1 MHLKLTALAAS
12 VALATL
18 PLPSLADNLPTNPRA
33 LFAAEIQTATSSRQL
48 IVETTTDN
56 PNTVIKWDSFNIG
69 EGYTVIFDNH
79 NYLNLVSGKSKSIID
94 GSLYCYGGNIF
105 IVNPYGITASKSAD
119 IHVGSTFGL
128 STASIDDEAVRHF
141 KNYGV
146 LANTGEGIG
155 KIRLLGE
162 VHAANL
168 YLDGSQIII
177 RDADA
182 ITDYWDTST
191 PLTGENVQLASS
203 TGRVDIGASED
214 NDTDYASTYTY
225 LERDGG
231 YEVVNHSQ
239 ATAVSTADEFLAM
252 EDDHSYWL
260 TDDLDLGDISGL
272 AATEIKDLELDGAY
286 NSITYSLD
294 VSTSAADEHYGLF
307 GTISDSFI
315 SNLRIKDATIHIDAT
330 AGDTRIGGL
339 AGTLNRTQLSNV
351 AVEDLSVEASADA
364 IASGFEFGGM
374 AGYASASELT
384 NLTATLLEECEK
396 TLVKSNLTFGTLFH
410 DVSSN
415 TTAKGVISGHS
426 FTGEAAAVAGGGNT
440 FTAYNN
446 DAEAIADYQESY
458 ADFDE
463 YFVTSTAGD
472 RLRQKGF
479 LMPYSTTTVE
489 ETYDG
494 TAHSYPTDDDT
505 ETDKYTNEVYGYAQ
519 SDIVDFTTATAYTEA
534 GEHNVG
540 MEGWG
545 DLNGELYFVNNT
557 TGTAS
562 SDSNAYVNITKQ
574 VLTGIV
580 VSDVTLSSAD
590 EEAVYSIAN
599 EDDITLSGDDTLAAL
614 LEDGLYFET
623 YEEDGV
629 TYITLRGETTNY
641 TLDPDGVTA
650 GVLTIISVQDATTT
664 DAGTTTPAVTD
675 TTTTSSDTTTAATAD
690 TTTTTTTTASAA
702 TASSASA
709 VTTSGSVLDTS
720 ALTAAAASSDTAAS
734 ATVTA
739 DSSGSTFAIDGYAG
753 LSLDNENPCSFC
765 RGGQL
770 AEPRRTPATLD
781 VEGLDGSVRVA
792 NSTLDDDDDDL
803 LA

>member
-18 PLPSLADNLPTNPRA
+18 SLPSLADNLPTNPRA
-33 LFAAEIQTATSSRQL
+33 LFAAEINTATSSRQL
-48 IVETTTDN
+48 IVETTSDN
-56 PNTVIKWDSFNIG
+56 ANTVIKWDSFNIG
-69 EGYTVIFDNH
+69 EGYTVTFDNH
-79 NYLNLVSGKSKSIID
+79 NYLNLVSGSSKSIIE
-94 GSLYCYGGNIF
+94 GNLYCYGGNIF
-105 IVNPYGITASKSAD
+105 IVNPYGITASKTAD
-119 IHVGSTFGL
+119 IRVGSIFGL

-155 KIRLLGE
+155 KIRMLGE
-162 VHAANL
+162 VRAANL

-203 TGRVDIGASED
+203 TGRVDIGASEG

-239 ATAVSTADEFLAM
+239 ATAVSTADEFRAM
-252 EDDHSYWL
+252 EDEGSYWL
-260 TDDLDLGDISGL
+260 TDDLDLGDISDL
-272 AATEIKDLELDGAY
+272 ATTEISDLKLDGAY
-286 NSITYSLD
+286 NSITYELD
-294 VSTSAADEHYGLF
+294 VSTSAANGRYGLF

-315 SNLRIKDATIHIDAT
+315 SNLRIKDATIRIDAT

-351 AVEDLSVEASADA
+351 AVEDLSVKASDDA
-364 IASGFEFGGM
+364 IASGFEFGGV

-384 NLTATLLEECEK
+384 NLTATLLEECEQN
-396 TLVKSNLTFGTLFH
+396 LVKSNLAFGTLFY

-415 TTAKGVISGHS
+415 TTAEGVISGHS

-479 LMPYSTTTVE
+479 LMPFSTQTVE
-489 ETYDG
+489 TTYDG
-494 TAHSYPTDDDT
+494 TAHSYLTEETTD
-505 ETDKYTNEVYGYAQ
+505 TDSSTNEVYGYAQ
-519 SDIVDFTTATAYTEA
+519 SDIVDFTTATAYTQA

-540 MEGWG
+540 MDGQG
-545 DLNGELYFVNNT
+545 DLYGELYFVNST

-629 TYITLRGETTNY
+629 TYITLKGETTNY

-650 GVLTIISVQDATTT
+650 GVLTIASVQDAAT
-664 DAGTTTPAVTD
+664 DADTTTPAVTD
-675 TTTTSSDTTTAATAD
+675 TTTPSTSDSGTTTAATAD
-690 TTTTTTTTASAA
+690 TTSAVTTASAA
-702 TASSASA
+702 TASSSTSA
-709 VTTSGSVLDTS
+709 VTTSSSVLDTS
-720 ALTAAAASSDTAAS
+720 ALTAAAASTDT